1 MKYDFDKVISRA
13 NTNCA
18 KWDACKMLFGSDDVI
33 PMWVAD
39 MDFPTAQPIVDALTK
54 RAAHPFYGY
63 SMSGPRLSKA
73 FAARVKKKYGWRI
86 EPEWIVYTP
95 GVVSALTAAVKALTH
110 PGDDIILQ
118 EPVYYPFFSAVKANG
133 CQIITNKLKF
143 ARGRYEMDFPDL
155 ASKFE
160 SKGMMGGGASR
171 ARAVI
176 LCNPHNPIGRSWG
189 KEDLQK
195 MGEIVIGHG
204 ATVIS
209 DEIHCEL
216 MFRGY
221 IHTPFGAISKDFEQH
236 SIVCMAPSKTF
247 NLAGLSASSII
258 IPDKKLRDAFQQA
271 QAGMVHGPNLFGLVA
286 MEAAYKYGDEWL
298 EQLLDYLQGNLDFT
312 LYYFKKNIPKIV
324 PVKPQGTYLLWLDCR
339 ALKLD
344 DKGLSDFMKSKA
356 MIGLDDGAMF
366 GAGGSGF
373 ERMNIACPRSIL
385 AEALSRLAKAVKEL

>member
-13 NTNCA
+13 NTGSA

-39 MDFPTAQPIVDALTK
+39 MDFPTAQPIVDALKK

-63 SMSGPRLSKA
+63 SMSGPGLNQSVVERMQ
-73 FAARVKKKYGWRI
+73 KKYGWRI
-86 EPEWIVYTP
+86 EPEWIVCTP

-110 PGDDIILQ
+110 PGDDIVLQ

-133 CQIITNKLKF
+133 CQINTNKLKF
-143 ARGRYEMDFPDL
+143 ARGQYEMDFADL
-155 ASKFE
+155 TRKFE
-160 SKGMMGGGASR
+160 SKGMMQGGASR
-171 ARAVI
+171 ARGII

-189 KEDLQK
+189 KEDLIK
-195 MGEIVIGHG
+195 LGEIVIGHG

-216 MFRGY
+216 MFKGY
-221 IHTPFGAISKDFEQH
+221 THTPFGSISRDFEQH

-312 LYYFKKNIPKIV
+312 LDYFKKNIPKIV
-324 PVKPQGTYLLWLDCR
+324 PIKPQGTYLLWLDCR

-344 DKGLSDFMKSKA
+344 DEALSDFMKKKA
-356 MIGLDDGAMF
+356 KIGLDDGAMF

-385 AEALSRLAKAVKEL
+385 EEALSRLTKAVKGL